1 MVKQPITQE
10 ESPWWNIRKFGF
22 HRPFGGLHLW
32 IVLCILRYEQ
42 IHWYQKKIYKY
53 TYKILHRCICILLKW
68 LVGLSW
74 GSWRRQ
80 PVACDISATRR
91 VASRVISWIMLY
103 LPAVN
108 DWYDV
113 NNGRGWSW
121 HWFEDP
127 FQKVK
132 LSVCLMECAS
142 DQSLSGSSQEDGNTV
157 CTGRW
162 LMSTMFELGWWASL
176 NLLVQISLQYCHV
189 PLAYGGCFG
198 ETPSTSISFSLLL
211 GNSFK
216 TAIVVEEMAGLK
228 NQRRNQETS

>member
-1 MVKQPITQE
+1 MYLHPLEVTGWPVMGFMEKAASGLRHLSHEEGGKPRYIMNHVVSSSRKQWMIGMT
-10 ESPWWNIRKFGF
+10 
-22 HRPFGGLHLW
+22 
-32 IVLCILRYEQ
+32 
-42 IHWYQKKIYKY
+42 
-53 TYKILHRCICILLKW
+53 
-68 LVGLSW
+68 
-74 GSWRRQ
+74 
-80 PVACDISATRR
+80 
-91 VASRVISWIMLY
+91 
-103 LPAVN
+103 
-108 DWYDV
+108 
-113 NNGRGWSW
+113 
-121 HWFEDP
+121 FEDP